1 MSLPEEKKNE
11 PSVSTVRNF
20 LLYSLSLPERA
31 LRSTAGVAAGT
42 VRESAALLL
51 PRAFQNSKTYSVMV
65 RQMLDFLAEDV
76 GGVARA
82 EGKDDGSPPPV
93 ENFVARKAV
102 GNFIDMAGIA
112 TLHLSPIMI
121 LAILGDVAHGSK
133 TYLKELADE
142 LKQEGIIDE
151 TSSIGSVDDLL
162 QAVSEASKTTAGA
175 FDTPPLSIDGL
186 RETITQTR
194 KAVMSIDP
202 TKAFPQ
208 NEIDRLWNDLY
219 GIAKTEGVNPFAVSS
234 AMTLYSLDRVATVGR
249 GALSTVRVT
258 GNLFDRHILTHY
270 SDALDEIRHR
280 GLYATLAETSKPYI
294 DALWQNFTSE
304 KGTITEELLTGRLFA
319 KALGLVRGIKD

>member
-1 MSLPEEKKNE
+1 
-11 PSVSTVRNF
+11 
-20 LLYSLSLPERA
+20 
-31 LRSTAGVAAGT
+31 
-42 VRESAALLL
+42 
-51 PRAFQNSKTYSVMV
+51 MV

-76 GGVARA
+76 GGVART
-82 EGKDDGSPPPV
+82 EGNDDGSPPPV

-133 TYLKELADE
+133 IYLKELADE

-249 GALSTVRVT
+249 GALSTVRVA

-270 SDALDEIRHR
+270 SDALDEIRNR

-319 KALGLVRGIKD
+319 KALGLVRVAKD